1 MKILKIVGGIVAVLV
16 VIAVGAAAWIAA
28 TFDPEKYKP
37 ELVALVKEKT
47 GRTLSI
53 DGKLGVTFFP
63 TLGVSASGVKLSE
76 PGSDKRFASVA
87 EARLSLALMPLLSR
101 EVVVDRVVLGGLN
114 ADVVRG
120 KDGRLNIDDLTGG
133 GSGPAAG
140 DKGAKDKGSAEKSG
154 GTPMKLDIAGIE
166 IRADHLGWRDEQA
179 GSNWKVSALTL
190 KTGRIS
196 DGAQGKLEFAARID
210 GTQPK
215 VGVNASLASGYR
227 VNFTSKA
234 FALTGMAAKMEG
246 DVPGAAGLSANL
258 KGDIE
263 ADGDKGGLQVAGL
276 SLTAKTRDGIDA
288 TVNLPK
294 LSISEKGADASGLDA
309 TIKIIR
315 GALSLDA
322 KLVVGAAK
330 SEFRPGARTL
340 ALPKLALEY
349 TGKQGDLALQ
359 GKLATP
365 VALNLDAKT
374 VLLSAL
380 SGELSAS
387 GPSIPNKSMKITLDG
402 QLSSDWG
409 RQTAAGN
416 LTAKLD
422 ESTLQAKVNVAG
434 FAQPSIN
441 FDVAL
446 DKLNADRY
454 MPAKGAAGGGG
465 AGAGGSGGGGKA
477 ADAPIDLSALK
488 TLALNGQLRIGEL
501 VASKV
506 KVEKLQV
513 GLRAAGGKLEVNP
526 LSANLYGG
534 TLAGTATV
542 TAAGAGVADSP
553 NRFALRQMLGGVNIG
568 PLLRDLAD
576 KDVLEGKG
584 NVTVDVQAMGA
595 TVGAVKRGLE
605 GTASLSLKDGALKGI
620 NLAESFRKVK
630 SVLGAKSQEQGAV
643 KGEKTDFSELS
654 ASFVIRGG
662 VAHNEDLSA
671 KSPFFRLGGAGDI
684 DIGGDKMDY
693 LAKAAIV
700 NTAGGQGARE
710 LNELRGLTVPV
721 RISGP
726 FDALKYR
733 IDIGA
738 AATEAVKQQVQEKVQ
753 EKVKEQVQDR
763 LKGLLRR

>member
-1 MKILKIVGGIVAVLV
+1 MKILKIVAGVIAALV
-16 VIAVGAAAWIAA
+16 VVAAGAAAWVAA

-37 ELVALVKEKT
+37 ELITLVKEKT

-63 TLGVSASGVKLSE
+63 TLGVSAAGVKLSE

-87 EARLSLALMPLLSR
+87 DARVSLALMPLLSR

-114 ADVVRG
+114 ADIVRA

-133 GSGPAAG
+133 GAGAAAS
-140 DKGAKDKGSAEKSG
+140 DKGAKAPADKPA

-166 IRADHLGWRDEQA
+166 IRAEHLGWRDEQA
-179 GSNWKVSALTL
+179 GANWKVSALTL

-215 VGVNASLASGYR
+215 VGVNANVTAGYR

-234 FALTGMAAKMEG
+234 FALTGLAAKVEG
-246 DVPGAAGLSANL
+246 DVPGAAGLAANL

-263 ADGDKGGLQVAGL
+263 ADGDKGSLQLAGL

-309 TIKIIR
+309 VIKIIR

-330 SEFRPGARTL
+330 SDFRAGARTL
-340 ALPKLALEY
+340 TLPKLALEFA
-349 TGKQGDLALQ
+349 GKQGDLALQ
-359 GKLATP
+359 GKLASP

-374 VLLSAL
+374 VQLSTLA
-380 SGELSAS
+380 GEVSAS
-387 GPSIPNKSMKITLDG
+387 GPSIPNKSMRILYDG

-422 ESTLQAKVNVAG
+422 ESTLQAKLNVAG

-446 DKLNADRY
+446 DRLNADRY
-454 MPAKGAAGGGG
+454 LPAKSASGGSGSGAGGAGGGK
-465 AGAGGSGGGGKA
+465 AA

-488 TLALNGQLRIGEL
+488 TLALNGQLRVGEL
-501 VASKV
+501 VVSKV
-506 KVEKLQV
+506 KVEKLQA
-513 GLRAAGGKLEVNP
+513 GIRAAGGKLEVNP

-534 TLAGTATV
+534 TLAGTVSA
-542 TAAGAGVADSP
+542 TAAGAAGADAP
-553 NRFALRQMLGGVNIG
+553 NRFAVRQMLGGVNIG

-584 NVTVDVQAMGA
+584 NVSVDVQAAGA
-595 TVGAVKRGLE
+595 TVGAVKRALE
-605 GTASLSLKDGALKGI
+605 GTASLSLKDGAIKGI

-630 SVLGAKSQEQGAV
+630 SALGAKTQEQGAA

-671 KSPFFRLGGAGDI
+671 KSPFFRLGGVGDI

-700 NTAGGQGARE
+700 NTAGGQGAKD
-710 LNELRGLTVPV
+710 LGDLRGLTIPV
-721 RISGP
+721 RVSGP

-733 IDIGA
+733 IDLGA

>member
-16 VIAVGAAAWIAA
+16 VLAAGAAAWIAA

-53 DGKLGVTFFP
+53 DGKLGVSFFP
-63 TLGVSASGVKLSE
+63 TLGVSAAGVKLSE

-87 EARLSLALMPLLSR
+87 EARVSLALMPLLSR
-101 EVVVDRVVLGGLN
+101 EVVVDRVVLAGLN

-133 GSGPAAG
+133 GSGSAAG
-140 DKGAKDKGSAEKSG
+140 DKGVKDKGAAEKSA

-210 GTQPK
+210 GAQPK

-234 FALTGMAAKMEG
+234 FALTGMAAKVEG

-263 ADGDKGGLQVAGL
+263 ADGDKGSLQVTGL

-309 TIKIIR
+309 AIKIIR

-340 ALPKLALEY
+340 SLPKLALEF

-359 GKLATP
+359 GRLASP
-365 VALNLDAKT
+365 AALNLDAKT
-374 VLLSAL
+374 VQLSAL
-380 SGELSAS
+380 TGEVSAS
-387 GPSIPNKSMKITLDG
+387 GPSIPNKSMKVMLDG

-422 ESTLQAKVNVAG
+422 ESTLQAKLNVAG

-454 MPAKGAAGGGG
+454 MPPKAAAGGG
-465 AGAGGSGGGGKA
+465 AGSGGSGGGGKA

-506 KVEKLQV
+506 KVEKLQA

-542 TAAGAGVADSP
+542 TAAGAGAADSP
-553 NRFALRQMLGGVNIG
+553 NRFAVRQLLGGVNIG

-584 NVTVDVQAMGA
+584 NVSVDVQAAGA
-595 TVGAVKRGLE
+595 TVGAVKRALE
-605 GTASLSLKDGALKGI
+605 GTASLSLKDGAIKGI

-630 SVLGAKSQEQGAV
+630 SALGAKTQEQGAA
-643 KGEKTDFSELS
+643 KGDKTDFSELS

-700 NTAGGQGARE
+700 NTAGGQGAKE
-710 LNELRGLTVPV
+710 LTELRGLTIPV

-726 FDALKYR
+726 FDALKFR
-733 IDIGA
+733 IDLGA

-753 EKVKEQVQDR
+753 EKVKDQVQDR